1 MYPAFVILVI
11 LGAVLLW
18 FLLSFVFF
26 PLGKFVYRLWK
37 DAIDEMNREDQK
49 EKEKKE

>member
-1 MYPAFVILVI
+1 MNPAFVILVI

-26 PLGKFVYRLWK
+26 PLGKVVYRLWK
-37 DAIDEMNREDQK
+37 DAVDEMNREDEK